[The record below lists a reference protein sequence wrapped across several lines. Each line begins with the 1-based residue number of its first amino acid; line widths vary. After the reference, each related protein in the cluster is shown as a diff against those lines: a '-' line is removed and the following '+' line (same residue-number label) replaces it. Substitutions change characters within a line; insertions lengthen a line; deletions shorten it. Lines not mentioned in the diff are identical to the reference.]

1 MPIRTP
7 RLFIDKLSL
16 TVPVAAER
24 EASVSDRISVAS
36 ERWPGLVVELDPRH
50 TRYGRHFKLSI
61 THASAIHVFA
71 EPQRRTD
78 NFLKIEY
85 SPNNVGLDGARALAV
100 YLRFILGPSFVE
112 DFHSGNVNRF
122 HVGFDIHRI
131 RLEDLLIVHDRS
143 AKSAII
149 RGKTSEVETL
159 IFSYRGT
166 HQLVVYDKRR
176 EREESGR
183 GGETSI
189 PWVRFEYRYNK
200 GDYCLDGIW
209 RQLRNPFNRFTVRRF
224 EAPNGTDRFRARL
237 LFDACRLSG
246 IDHLLRNHD
255 EPAGESGEA
264 MLNRFPVASFWT
276 RRTSIWMQLKERVET
291 LLVAEEESS
300 AGRHEN

>member
-1 MPIRTP
+1 MPIRIP

-24 EASVSDRISVAS
+24 IALVSDRISVAN
-36 ERWPGLVVELDPRH
+36 ETWPLVVELDSRVARYRH
-50 TRYGRHFKLSI
+50 HFKLLI
-61 THASAIHVFA
+61 PGEDAIHVFA
-71 EPQRRTD
+71 EPHRQTD

-85 SPNNVGLDGARALAV
+85 SPNNVGADGARMLAV
-100 YLRFILGPSFVE
+100 YLRFVLGSSFVE
-112 DFHSGNVNRF
+112 DFYSGNVNRF

-131 RLEDLLIVHDRS
+131 PLEDLLIVHDRS

-176 EREESGR
+176 ERDERGR

-189 PWVRFEYRYNK
+189 SWVRFEYQYNK

-224 EAPNGTDRFRARL
+224 EAPNGTDRFAARL
-237 LFDACRLSG
+237 LFDACRLRG
-246 IDHLLRNHD
+246 VDHLLRNHD

-264 MLNRFPVASFWT
+264 MLNRFPVASFWA
-276 RRTSIWMQLKERVET
+276 RRTSIWLQLRELVET
-291 LLVAEEESS
+291 LLVAEDE
-300 AGRHEN
+300 